1 MQNKVVFITGSAKR
15 LGAYTAKF
23 LHNLGY
29 RIVLHCH
36 HSVEQV
42 EALSKQLNG
51 KRADSVKWVQ
61 GNLCELEALNKIA
74 QSAVDA
80 FGRID
85 VLINNASAFYPTP
98 LGDFVAQDWQ
108 ALMGSNAQAPLF
120 LIQKLQKQLAQNQG
134 VVINMVDIHAQRPLS
149 GHTIYCM
156 AKAALVTLTQSLA
169 QELAPDVRIN
179 GVAPGAILWPD
190 TALPENEKN
199 AILSQIPLCRL
210 GCEKDISEAIAFLI
224 SAPYITGQILAVDGG
239 RSIANPSVA

>member
-1 MQNKVVFITGSAKR
+1 MENKVVFITGSAKR
-15 LGAYTAKF
+15 LGAYSAKF

-36 HSVEQV
+36 HSIEQV
-42 EALSKQLNG
+42 KDLSTQLNE
-51 KRADSVKWVQ
+51 KRADSAKWVQ
-61 GNLCELEALNKIA
+61 GDLCNLKELNRVA
-74 QSAVDA
+74 QSAIDA

-98 LGDFVAQDWQ
+98 LNNFNSTDWQ

-120 LIQKLQKQLAQNQG
+120 LIQKLQKQLIQNQG

-169 QELAPDVRIN
+169 QELAPQVRVN

-190 TALPENEKN
+190 TALPENEKS
-199 AILSQIPLCRL
+199 AILSQIPLRRL
-210 GCEKDISEAIAFLI
+210 GSEKDISEAIAFLI
-224 SAPYITGQILAVDGG
+224 SASYVTGQILAVDGG

>member
-1 MQNKVVFITGSAKR
+1 MENKVVFITGSAKR
-15 LGAYTAKF
+15 LGAYTANY

-36 HSVEQV
+36 NSVDQV
-42 EALSKQLNG
+42 KALSTRLNE
-51 KRADSVKWVQ
+51 KRIDSVKWVQ
-61 GNLCELEALNKIA
+61 GDLCDLQQLDQVAESAIA
-74 QSAVDA
+74 S

-98 LGDFVAQDWQ
+98 LTTFNSTDWQ

-120 LIQKLQKQLAQNQG
+120 LIQKLQKQLIQNQG

-169 QELAPDVRIN
+169 QELAPNVRVN

-199 AILSQIPLCRL
+199 AILSQIPLGRL
-210 GCEKDISEAIAFLI
+210 GNEKDISEAIAFLI
-224 SAPYITGQILAVDGG
+224 SASYITGQIVAVDGG